1 MSHIIPPPVCHNTL
15 HAARRSDLE
24 MAILSAINVTIRTF
38 PDLTPNEREAAWKL
52 RDELGATLFSRGKVA

>member
-38 PDLTPNEREAAWKL
+38 PDLTPDQRQDAWKL
-52 RDELGATLFSRGKVA
+52 RDELRAVIVGKV